1 MPCLPSPADPFSP
14 WTPGL
19 AVTTLATGRRTVQK
33 EAGPALRLGVALHL
47 IRQVSRD
54 VPTRWPPAS
63 VNRPRPPARATQVAD
78 GVTTARSANK
88 IEHVATQA
96 PDSAAQDRLLLL
108 DGHSLAYRAFFALP
122 IENFST
128 TTGQPTNAVYGFTAM
143 LINVLRDEKP
153 THVAVAFDRGEP
165 TFRHEQWVEYKA
177 NRRETPEDFRSQLSL
192 IFEVLDALGIRRLSA
207 PGYEA
212 DDLIATL
219 ATQAAA
225 EKMDV
230 LIVTGDRDVLQ
241 LVSDRVTVLMTRRGI
256 TEMTRFTPDTVQE
269 KYGLSPSQYP
279 DFAAVRGDPSDNL
292 PGIPGVG
299 EKTATKW
306 IAEFGSLANLVD
318 RVDEVKG
325 KAGDALREHLA
336 SVLRNR
342 QLTSLLTDLPAETV
356 GAVPGDLLPTAW
368 DRETIHQLF
377 DTLQFRVLRDRLY
390 QTLPHGLISTV
401 GAPGQAGLAGQPAKQ
416 ALEVVADLLGPD
428 QVAPWLAS
436 HISAER
442 SGLAVAGTWGRGT
455 GNLTAVAIAAPD
467 GHGAH
472 IDPTTLTDEDDR
484 ALAAWLADPAHPKVL
499 HDAKGPLHAFAARGF
514 TLAGLECDTAL
525 AAYLALPGQRTFDLA
540 DLTLRY
546 TGQEL
551 RQDAEDGQLTLDGS
565 AERDAATG
573 LVLRAQATLQLA
585 AALDADLDRR
595 EAGALLRELEL
606 PLVFVLAKMEHTGI
620 AADLDHFGAMS
631 ATLHGEVKA
640 AEQAAFAVVGHEFN
654 LGSPKQL
661 QEILFN
667 ELSLPKTKR
676 IKTGYTTDSEAL
688 TSLLAQTGHPLLEHL
703 LRHRDVSKLMTIVDS
718 LIPMPTTFNQTIAA
732 TGRLSST
739 DPNLQ
744 NIPIRSELGRQI
756 RKGFI
761 VGAGYECLLTADY
774 SQIELR
780 IMAHLSGDEA
790 LIAAFESGH
799 DFHAATASR
808 VFGLPPEEVGPE
820 LRAKIKAMNY
830 GLAYGLS
837 AFGLSQQLRIGT
849 EEARALMEEYFKEFG
864 GVRDYLHEVVSR
876 ARMDGYTATMMG
888 RRRYLP
894 DLTSDNRQRREM
906 AERMAL
912 NAPIQGSAAD
922 VIKVAMLAVDSSLT
936 GAGLRS
942 RMLLQVHDELLIEV
956 APGEYDQVHD
966 LVCGAMAGA
975 AALRVPLDVS
985 VGTGRTWD
993 EAAH

>member
-1 MPCLPSPADPFSP
+1 
-14 WTPGL
+14 
-19 AVTTLATGRRTVQK
+19 
-33 EAGPALRLGVALHL
+33 VAS
-47 IRQVSRD
+47 QE
-54 VPTRWPPAS
+54 T
-63 VNRPRPPARATQVAD
+63 
-78 GVTTARSANK
+78 
-88 IEHVATQA
+88 
-96 PDSAAQDRLLLL
+96 AQDRLLLL

-122 IENFST
+122 VENFST

-143 LINVLRDEKP
+143 LINVLRDERP
-153 THVAVAFDRGEP
+153 THIAVAFDRGEP

-192 IFEVLDALGIRRLSA
+192 IFEVLDTLGIRRLSA

-212 DDLIATL
+212 DDIIATL
-219 ATQAAA
+219 ATEAAA
-225 EKMDV
+225 ENMDV
-230 LIVTGDRDVLQ
+230 LIVTGDRDALQ

-256 TEMTRFTPDTVQE
+256 TEMTRFTPAAVVE
-269 KYGLSPSQYP
+269 KYGLSPAQYP

-306 IAEFGSLANLVD
+306 IAEFGSLATLVD

-342 QLTSLLTDLPAETV
+342 QLTALVTDLPAETV
-356 GAVPGDLLPTAW
+356 GAVPHDLLPVAW
-368 DRETIHQLF
+368 DREKIHQLF

-390 QTLPHGLISTV
+390 QTLPHGLISAIGSD
-401 GAPGQAGLAGQPAKQ
+401 GAVAAVEPSEPGKAAF
-416 ALEVVADLLGPD
+416 EVVAVLLGPD
-428 QVAPWLAS
+428 QVGAWLAAHS
-436 HISAER
+436 SAER
-442 SGLAVAGTWGRGT
+442 AGVAVTGTWGRGT
-455 GNLTAVAIAAPD
+455 GNLTGVAIAASD
-467 GHGAH
+467 GQGAH
-472 IDPTTLTDEDDR
+472 IDPTELTEDDDR
-484 ALAAWLADPAHPKVL
+484 ALAAWLADTGHPKVL
-499 HDAKGPLHAFAARGF
+499 HDAKGPMHAFAARGLP
-514 TLAGLECDTAL
+514 LAGLVCDTAL

-540 DLTLRY
+540 DLALRY
-546 TGQEL
+546 LGKEL
-551 RQDAEDGQLTLDGS
+551 RAEPEDGQLTLDGS
-565 AERDAATG
+565 VERDAAAG
-573 LVLRAQATLQLA
+573 LVMRAQATLELA
-585 AALDADLDRR
+585 AALDEDLDRR

-606 PLVFVLAKMEHTGI
+606 PLVSVLAKMEHTGI
-620 AADLDHFGAMS
+620 AADVDHFAAMS
-631 ATLHGEVKA
+631 AMLHGEAKA
-640 AEQAAFAVVGHEFN
+640 AEQAAFAVIGHEFN

-661 QEILFN
+661 QEVLFT
-667 ELSLPKTKR
+667 ELGLPKTKR

-703 LRHRDVSKLMTIVDS
+703 LRHRDVAKLMSIVDS
-718 LIPMPTTFNQTIAA
+718 LIPMAGENGRIHTTFNQTIAA

-744 NIPIRSELGRQI
+744 NIPIRSDLGRRI
-756 RKGFI
+756 REGFI
-761 VGAGYECLLTADY
+761 VGAGYQCLLSADY

-808 VFGLPPEEVGPE
+808 VFGVPPDEVGPE
-820 LRAKIKAMNY
+820 MRAKIKAMNY

-837 AFGLSQQLRIGT
+837 AFGLSQQLRIST
-849 EEARALMEEYFKEFG
+849 DEARGLMEEYFAEFG

-922 VIKVAMLAVDSSLT
+922 VIKVAMLAVDSSLAA
-936 GAGLRS
+936 AGLRS
-942 RMLLQVHDELLIEV
+942 RMLLQVHDELIVEV
-956 APGEYDQVHD
+956 APGEFDTARD
-966 LVCGAMAGA
+966 LVCAAMAGA
-975 AALRVPLDVS
+975 ASLRVPLDVS
-985 VGTGRTWD
+985 VGTGHSWA

>member
-1 MPCLPSPADPFSP
+1 
-14 WTPGL
+14 
-19 AVTTLATGRRTVQK
+19 
-33 EAGPALRLGVALHL
+33 
-47 IRQVSRD
+47 
-54 VPTRWPPAS
+54 
-63 VNRPRPPARATQVAD
+63 
-78 GVTTARSANK
+78 
-88 IEHVATQA
+88 VATQA
-96 PDSAAQDRLLLL
+96 NQPTGSAGRDRLLLL

-165 TFRHEQWVEYKA
+165 TFRHEQYVEYKA

-219 ATQAAA
+219 ATQASADD
-225 EKMDV
+225 MDV

-241 LVSDRVTVLMTRRGI
+241 LVSDRVTALMTRRGI
-256 TEMTRFTPDTVQE
+256 TEMTRFTPGTVQE
-269 KYGLSPSQYP
+269 KYGLSPAQYP

-306 IAEFGSLANLVD
+306 ITEFGSLASLVD

-325 KAGDALREHLA
+325 KAGDALREHLG

-342 QLTSLLTDLPAETV
+342 QLTALITDMPAQTV
-356 GAVPGDLLPTAW
+356 GAVPRDLLPAAW
-368 DRETIHQLF
+368 DREKIHQLF
-377 DTLQFRVLRDRLY
+377 DTLQFRVLRERLY
-390 QTLPHGLISTV
+390 ATLPHGLIGATGTDPADPASF
-401 GAPGQAGLAGQPAKQ
+401 GAPGPHPGKGAF
-416 ALEVVADLLGPD
+416 EVVTDLLGPD
-428 QVAPWLAS
+428 QVAAWLAAHS
-436 HISAER
+436 SAER
-442 SGLAVAGTWGRGT
+442 SGVALTGTWGRGT
-455 GNLTAVAIAAPD
+455 GNPTGVAIAAPG

-472 IDPTTLTDEDDR
+472 LDPTALTEEDEQ

-499 HDAKGPLHAFAARGF
+499 HDAKGPMHAFAARGLP
-514 TLAGLECDTAL
+514 LAGLACDTAL

-540 DLTLRY
+540 DLALRY
-546 TGQEL
+546 LGKEL
-551 RQDAEDGQLTLDGS
+551 REETGDGQLTLDGS
-565 AERDAATG
+565 GERDAAVS
-573 LVLRAQATLQLA
+573 LVLRAQATLELA
-585 AALDADLDRR
+585 AALEDDLDRR
-595 EAGALLRELEL
+595 ESVALLRELEL
-606 PLVFVLAKMEHTGI
+606 PLVAVLARMEQIGI
-620 AADLDHFGAMS
+620 GADVEHFAAMS
-631 ATLHGEVKA
+631 SMLHGEAKA
-640 AEQAAFAVVGHEFN
+640 AEQAAYAVAGHEFN

-661 QEILFN
+661 QELLFT
-667 ELSLPKTKR
+667 ELNLPKTKR

-688 TSLLAQTGHPLLEHL
+688 THLLAQTAHPVLEHL
-703 LRHRDVSKLMTIVDS
+703 LRHRDVAKLMSIVDS
-718 LIPMPTTFNQTIAA
+718 LIPMAGEDNRIHTTFNQTVAA
-732 TGRLSST
+732 TGRLSSV

-744 NIPIRSELGRQI
+744 NIPIRSDLGRRI
-756 RKGFI
+756 REGFV
-761 VGAGYECLLTADY
+761 VGAGFECLLTADY

-780 IMAHLSGDEA
+780 IMAHLSEDEA
-790 LIAAFESGH
+790 LTAAFESGH

-808 VFGLPPEEVGPE
+808 VFGVPPDQVSPE

-837 AFGLSQQLRIGT
+837 AYGLAQQLRIT
-849 EEARALMEEYFKEFG
+849 PDEARGLMEEYFKEFG
-864 GVRDYLHEVVSR
+864 GVRDYLQEAVSR
-876 ARMDGYTATMMG
+876 ARIDGYTATMMG

-936 GAGLRS
+936 AAGLRS
-942 RMLLQVHDELLIEV
+942 RMLLQVHDELIIEV
-956 APGEYDQVHD
+956 APGEFEQTRD

-975 AALRVPLDVS
+975 ASLRVPLDVS
-985 VGTGRTWD
+985 VGTGRSWA